1 MADLP
6 RVVLFLYP
14 QAGYDRGILQ
24 GIVRYARAHGPW
36 IFYLAGEEPG
46 LPLPETEAV
55 SGAPISTIHVG
66 EGRRRMHLPDLRRW
80 GATGII
86 GRLQSREIVNKA
98 LAPGV
103 PVIAMDLS
111 VEQLAAGGPT
121 SKVSE
126 IRPDSQ
132 QAGCMAAEH
141 LLERGLKNFGFCGY
155 AGRAWSDRRRDGFC
169 GRLEKAGFGCA
180 VFQPPKRKT
189 PLLWQR
195 ERKPV
200 TDWLRSLPKPVGIM
214 ACNDVRGRQ
223 VLEACTVGGM
233 PVPDDVAVVG
243 VDDDQLV
250 CELSNPPL
258 SSIVLNAEQGGYR
271 AAELLDALM
280 FRRRRK
286 AQLIKVE
293 PLWVVARQST
303 DVVAVEDQEVAA
315 ALRFIRENAR
325 EPISVDVVVGQLA
338 LSRRA
343 LEIRFERNLG
353 RSIRTEI
360 QRVRLGWVKQ
370 LLVETNMQLARVA
383 EAAGFNSLSYLSKV
397 FRRET
402 GETLA
407 QYRRRC
413 RPL

>member
-1 MADLP
+1 MAEVP

-46 LPLPETEAV
+46 LPLPKTEAV
-55 SGAPISTIHVG
+55 SGAPISTIHVD
-66 EGRRRMHLPDLRRW
+66 EVHRRMHLPDLRRW
-80 GATGII
+80 GPTGII
-86 GRLQSREIVNKA
+86 GRLQSPEIAKKA

-111 VEQLAAGGPT
+111 DEQLAAGGPI

-132 QAGCMAAEH
+132 EAGRMAAEH
-141 LLERGLKNFGFCGY
+141 LLGRGFKSFGYCGY
-155 AGRAWSDRRRDGFC
+155 AGRAWSRRRCEGFC
-169 GRLEKAGFGCA
+169 DRLEKAGFRCA
-180 VFQPPKRKT
+180 VFQPPKRKK

-200 TDWLRSLPKPVGIM
+200 TAWLRSLPKPVGIM
-214 ACNDVRGRQ
+214 ACNDLRGRQ
-223 VLEACTVGGM
+223 VLEASTLGEM

-258 SSIVLNAEQGGYR
+258 SSVVLNAEQGGYR

-286 AQLIKVE
+286 PQLIKVE

-303 DVVAVEDQEVAA
+303 DVLAVEDQAVAT
-315 ALRFIRENAR
+315 ALRYIRENAR
-325 EPISVDVVVGQLA
+325 APIGVDNVVEQLDV
-338 LSRRA
+338 SRRA
-343 LEIRFERNLG
+343 LEIRFKQSLG
-353 RSIRTEI
+353 RSIRAEI
-360 QRVRLGWVKQ
+360 QRMRLGWAKQ
-370 LLVETNMQLARVA
+370 LLVETNLPVARVA
-383 EAAGFNSLSYLSKV
+383 EAAGFNSLSYLSRV
-397 FRRET
+397 FRREV
-402 GETLA
+402 GETLS